1 MNRINKGVLMLSLIA
16 FSACNHTPQRVQNET
31 TASMKIK
38 KEKFGVAGGQEV
50 FLYTLENQ
58 NGMKVKITN
67 YGGIVTSLIV
77 PDREGD
83 FDDVVLGYDSLKGYL
98 RETPYFGA
106 IVGRYANRI
115 ARGRFSL
122 DGETFSLAINNG
134 PNHLHGGLRGFDK
147 VVWDAEEVY
156 QEGSAGLRLSYL
168 SPDGEEGY
176 PGNLHVVV
184 TYKLTADNELQ
195 IDYEAV
201 TDKPTPVNLTHHSYF
216 NLSGTKGGDIL
227 DHELMIDA
235 GSFTEVDEH
244 LIPTGELKN
253 VEGTPFDFRKAFVI
267 KERIEQV
274 AGGYDHNFVLNNKG
288 ALAKVAELYDGNSG
302 RIMEVY
308 TTEPGMQFYSGNFL
322 DGTITGKKGIIYH
335 KHAGLCL
342 ETQHFPDSPNHP
354 HFPNTI
360 LRPGDKYSQR
370 TLYRFGI

>member
-1 MNRINKGVLMLSLIA
+1 MNRIAKGVLMLSLIT
-16 FSACNHTPQRVQNET
+16 FSACNHSPQRVQNET

-38 KEKFGVAGGQEV
+38 KEKFGEAGGQEV

-147 VVWDAEEVY
+147 VVWDTEEVY

-184 TYKLTADNELQ
+184 IYKLTADNELQ

-227 DHELMIDA
+227 DHELMINAD
-235 GSFTEVDEH
+235 SFTEVDEH
-244 LIPTGELKN
+244 LIPTGELRN
-253 VEGTPFDFRKAFVI
+253 VEGTPFDFRKAFAI
-267 KERIEQV
+267 RERIDQV
-274 AGGYDHNFVLNNKG
+274 EGGYDHNFVLNNNG
-288 ALAKVAELYDGNSG
+288 VLAKVAELYDGNSG

-322 DGTITGKKGIIYH
+322 DGTITGKRGIIYH
-335 KHAGLCL
+335 KYAGLCL
-342 ETQHFPDSPNHP
+342 ETQHFPDSPNQP

-370 TLYRFGI
+370 TLYRFGF

>member
-38 KEKFGVAGGQEV
+38 KERFGEAGGQEV

-115 ARGRFSL
+115 ASGRFSL

-184 TYKLTADNELQ
+184 IYKLTADNELQ

-216 NLSGTKGGDIL
+216 NLSGTKGG
-227 DHELMIDA
+227 
-235 GSFTEVDEH
+235 
-244 LIPTGELKN
+244 
-253 VEGTPFDFRKAFVI
+253 
-267 KERIEQV
+267 
-274 AGGYDHNFVLNNKG
+274 
-288 ALAKVAELYDGNSG
+288 
-302 RIMEVY
+302 
-308 TTEPGMQFYSGNFL
+308 
-322 DGTITGKKGIIYH
+322 
-335 KHAGLCL
+335 
-342 ETQHFPDSPNHP
+342 
-354 HFPNTI
+354 
-360 LRPGDKYSQR
+360 
-370 TLYRFGI
+370 